1 MKRLFFLAPFLLLTS
16 LLAQPPDQAWQLR
29 FEGNDDITLPLNPL
43 LDVGSTY
50 SFQVWLYPERATLFT
65 RILEKGIPNRS
76 SDPGFAL
83 VLGIDSQGRV
93 AYSQTTGLPGSSR
106 GVTSAA
112 ALPLNTWSHVAVTS
126 NKSSIILYIN
136 GAEAGRFNATGAIP
150 VNNLPLSLGAEVN
163 SSTYEC
169 CGFAGFLR
177 QFSIW
182 NRALAPAEINSGM
195 KNVLTGLESGLVG
208 FWPLDDGQGYTLR
221 DAGPMKLNAGFGY
234 QGANVTQ
241 LNGVTT
247 RAQQVQPY
255 WVRPQPASA
264 NPFDWSAQ
272 PQTSHVLTEAQRMYS
287 IDFDNDGDTDV
298 VVADFFNP
306 GLSSAPMKA
315 YRNDGKG
322 HFTDATSQVF
332 GSLPPAPLTASRG
345 VVADFNGDGR
355 ADLFVGDFGP
365 DFPVPP
371 AESGGQNRIL
381 IQTPDGRLV
390 DETSTRLPIAKD
402 LAHDAAGADID
413 GDGKTDLIF
422 AGVFAPYKVK
432 LMMNDGSGHFAIDNS
447 RLPDDVLNKRALV
460 TRFFDANGDGKP
472 DLFLGLEESTGSTT
486 DLLLLNDGT
495 GRFRNMISGALPARA
510 GGMNCATVGGGVGDL
525 NGDGKPDLLLT
536 TFCDHY
542 AEGGFQILINRG
554 DGTFEDRTSQWL
566 PDGLILPSPI
576 YSDAFPWLRT
586 VLFADFNGDG
596 KLDVIIQNLGSGRNR
611 LYFNTGTRLM
621 EAPEF
626 LPAMEGTVVGGGPDI
641 AVADFDRD
649 GRPDIFTMDQ
659 TSNRPGNVD
668 TIYVGLSKR
677 SFSPSVALL
686 PPAPQILRMNIVN
699 EASLSADV
707 LAPGTRVR
715 IRANGLG
722 PAVPVVFNEAPGAVP
737 PTTLGG
743 VTMTFDSIQAQLLA
757 VSATEITAIVPLATA
772 GKWLAS
778 VQVAYGSTVSLPV
791 TVPITDGNPQV
802 YGTRTADGKS
812 IATVW
817 RIVNGVRT
825 PLSGLLNWGE
835 RIAFRVT
842 GAGQGKS
849 PLVDGATVAEKSFS
863 PLFPFSV
870 ATDSTG
876 GAMNIVSMTWAP
888 EGLSGVV
895 EVVVDLPAQSP
906 PSGPGIFLSNA
917 KAFQSAWNTWLP
929 VSGSSVN
936 TGTCAW
942 SVTPSTLT
950 FSGAGSTQ
958 IISVTTSSGC
968 SWSAV
973 PAQTWTAFLTSPAGT
988 GTGKVSVSAPSNT
1001 DPAARTGTITIAG
1014 QRIAVTQAGLPASAP
1029 SIAGIFPIFS
1039 TTATIQPGSWVSI
1052 YGSNLSSG
1060 TTVWNGAPTASG
1072 TNPTALGDVSA
1083 VTFNGKPGYLWL
1095 VSPGQINVQAPDGTL
1110 AGTVIVTLTNS
1121 LGSAASTVT
1130 LAPLAPSL
1138 SLLDNKHVA
1147 GVILTPDGSGAY
1159 GGGTY
1164 DLVGPVGA
1172 FPYKTRPVKAGE
1184 YLLFYGVGFGPTNPS
1199 VPAGKPYGGTAAA
1212 MDYAVIFTI
1221 GNIPVTPAFAG
1232 MISPG
1237 LYQFNLLVPP
1247 GTGSGEKSVAAK
1259 VAGVSTPS
1267 TVVIDIH

>member
-1 MKRLFFLAPFLLLTS
+1 MKPLLFLAPFILLTS

-29 FEGNDDITLPLNPL
+29 FDGNDAVTLPLNPL
-43 LDVGSTY
+43 LDVGATY
-50 SFQVWLYPERATLFT
+50 SFQVWLYPERTTLFT
-65 RILEKGIPNRS
+65 RILAKGIPNRN
-76 SDPGFAL
+76 SDPNLGL
-83 VLGIDSQGRV
+83 ILGIDPQGRLY
-93 AYSQTTGLPGSSR
+93 YSQTTGLPGSGR
-106 GVTSAA
+106 MITAA
-112 ALPLNTWSHVAVTS
+112 SLLPLNVWSNVAVTS
-126 NKSSIILYIN
+126 NKSAVILYVN
-136 GAEAGRFNATGAIP
+136 GAEAGRMNATGGIP
-150 VNNLPLSLGAEVN
+150 VNNLPISLGAEVN

-177 QFSIW
+177 QLSIW
-182 NRALAPAEINSGM
+182 NRALSSAEVNSGM
-195 KNVLTGLESGLVG
+195 KNTLTGLESGLVG

-234 QGANVTQ
+234 PGANVTQ
-241 LNGVTT
+241 LSGVRT
-247 RAQQVQPY
+247 QQVQPY
-255 WVRPQPASA
+255 WVRPQLAAS

-272 PQTSHVLTEAQRMYS
+272 PQTSHVLIEAQRMYA
-287 IDFDNDGDTDV
+287 IDFDNDGDTDI

-306 GLSSAPMKA
+306 GLNSAPMKA

-422 AGVFAPYKVK
+422 AGVLAPYKVK

-447 RLPDDVLNKRALV
+447 RLPDDALNRRALL

-495 GRFRNMISGALPARA
+495 GHFRNMISGALPARA

-542 AEGGFQILINRG
+542 VEGGFQVLINRG
-554 DGTFEDRTSQWL
+554 DGTFEDQTSQWL

-576 YSDAFPWLRT
+576 YANAFPWLRT

-626 LPAMEGTVVGGGPDI
+626 LPAMEGTVGGGGPDI

-677 SFSPSVALL
+677 SFSPPVALL
-686 PPAPQILRMNIVN
+686 PPAPQILRMNILN

-743 VTMTFDSIQAQLLA
+743 VTVTFDSIPSQLLA

-812 IATVW
+812 IASVW
-817 RIVNGVRT
+817 RVVNGART
-825 PLSGLLNWGE
+825 PVSGFVNWGE
-835 RIAFRVT
+835 RVAFRVT

-849 PLVDGATVAEKSFS
+849 PLVDGGAVAEKSFS
-863 PLFPFSV
+863 PVFPFS
-870 ATDSTG
+870 AAADSTG
-876 GAMNIVSMTWAP
+876 GGMNMNIVSMTWAP
-888 EGLSGVV
+888 DGLSGVV

-917 KAFQSAWNTWLP
+917 KAFQSAYNTWLP
-929 VSGSSVN
+929 VSGSAVS
-936 TGTCAW
+936 TSPCAW
-942 SVTPSTLT
+942 SVTPSTLN
-950 FSGAGSTQ
+950 FPGAGGSQTV
-958 IISVTTSSGC
+958 SVTTTSGC

-973 PAQTWTAFLTSPAGT
+973 PSQTWTAFLSNPLGT
-988 GTGKVSVSAPSNT
+988 GTGRISVSASSNT
-1001 DPAARTGTITIAG
+1001 GLAARAGSITIGG
-1014 QRIAVTQAGLPASAP
+1014 QKICNHSGQPVSHGAVNCWRLPH
-1029 SIAGIFPIFS
+1029 F
-1039 TTATIQPGSWVSI
+1039 QRHR
-1052 YGSNLSSG
+1052 N
-1060 TTVWNGAPTASG
+1060 
-1072 TNPTALGDVSA
+1072 NPAWFVGVD
-1083 VTFNGKPGYLWL
+1083 LWL
-1095 VSPGQINVQAPDGTL
+1095 ESLFRNHRLERRPRREREQPDC
-1110 AGTVIVTLTNS
+1110 AWRC
-1121 LGSAASTVT
+1121 LG
-1130 LAPLAPSL
+1130 
-1138 SLLDNKHVA
+1138 
-1147 GVILTPDGSGAY
+1147 G
-1159 GGGTY
+1159 
-1164 DLVGPVGA
+1164 DL
-1172 FPYKTRPVKAGE
+1172 
-1184 YLLFYGVGFGPTNPS
+1184 
-1199 VPAGKPYGGTAAA
+1199 
-1212 MDYAVIFTI
+1212 
-1221 GNIPVTPAFAG
+1221 
-1232 MISPG
+1232 
-1237 LYQFNLLVPP
+1237 
-1247 GTGSGEKSVAAK
+1247 
-1259 VAGVSTPS
+1259 
-1267 TVVIDIH
+1267 